1 MIPVYLTEEP
11 KHVKDEVKIEEDEAP
26 VKKEN
31 RSSIDGA
38 DRMKDEER
46 NEVCLT

>member
-1 MIPVYLTEEP
+1 MYLTEES
-11 KHVKDEVKIEEDEAP
+11 KKVEDEVKIEENEAP

>member
-1 MIPVYLTEEP
+1 MKKVYLTEEP
-11 KHVKDEVKIEEDEAP
+11 MQPVDEVKIEEDEAP